1 MMGLKNKKQKKEL
14 AAVIAR
20 GRELRR
26 VGRDP
31 EEALEF
37 LEVAVRR
44 FPTDPELRLLNATIL
59 LVFDPD
65 QAAAEAAKAIE
76 LSPDDPAVLVRAGH
90 LLVRE
95 DPEAARSCAVRA
107 NELAPPDFVLMS
119 GLISLNGLIAA
130 FDGEDDVAE
139 ERLRL
144 AVSRDPLYSNFA
156 VQLATF
162 LAPRERQ
169 EEAVEVIDEAL
180 QRTKQKA
187 DLEQLRAVVTG
198 KAP

>member
-1 MMGLKNKKQKKEL
+1 MMRLKDRRRQKEL
-14 AAVIAR
+14 ANAIAQ

-37 LEVAVRR
+37 LEGAVRR
-44 FPTDPELRLLNATIL
+44 FPADPELRLLFATIL
-59 LVFDPD
+59 LVFEPD

-76 LSPDDPAVLVRAGH
+76 LSPDDSVVLVRAGH

-162 LAPRERQ
+162 LAARGRQ
-169 EEAVEVIDEAL
+169 EEAIEVIDEAL
-180 QRTKQKA
+180 QQAKEKG
-187 DLEQLRAVVTG
+187 DLERLRAVLTEDR
-198 KAP
+198 